1 MSSRRGHAGVVLL
14 FATVLVLTGCADV
27 AASPPA
33 GSTSNTPSSTTPSAA
48 PTPTPA
54 RSGDLSTT
62 ATATPG
68 QTATA
73 KPTVTPTPTAKPS
86 VTPTAKPTS
95 KPTTGPG
102 DQPKAASKALQ
113 VERKLEAFGYPV
125 GTVDGTITKRARQA
139 LCAWRETVG
148 LPITRGPLNQRDINS
163 ILGASARPVPTR
175 SPGIYVNK
183 TCQVLFQITG
193 KSYKRIVWVSS
204 GAAGYDT
211 PNGTGKVWRKWAG
224 KHESSLY
231 PDAYMYDSIYF
242 LKHRPGIA
250 LHGSRNNYLV
260 HTYPASHS
268 CIRVWRPDIHEIF
281 DETPI
286 GTLVSIYGKY

>member
-1 MSSRRGHAGVVLL
+1 M
-14 FATVLVLTGCADV
+14 
-27 AASPPA
+27 
-33 GSTSNTPSSTTPSAA
+33 
-48 PTPTPA
+48 
-54 RSGDLSTT
+54 
-62 ATATPG
+62 
-68 QTATA
+68 
-73 KPTVTPTPTAKPS
+73 
-86 VTPTAKPTS
+86 
-95 KPTTGPG
+95 
-102 DQPKAASKALQ
+102 
-113 VERKLEAFGYPV
+113 ERKLESFGYPV
-125 GTVDGTITKRARQA
+125 GTVDGKITKRARQA

-148 LPITRGPLNQRDINS
+148 LPITRGPLTQDDIDS
-163 ILGASARPVPTR
+163 ILGTSARPIPTR
-175 SPGIYVNK
+175 APGIYVNK

-193 KSYKRIVWVSS
+193 KTYKRIVWVSS
-204 GAAGYDT
+204 GAPGYDT

-268 CIRVWRPDIHEIF
+268 CVRVWRPDIHEIF

-286 GTLVSIYGKY
+286 GTLVSVYGKY